1 MTQTLLAIEN
11 LSVGFRHQQTV
22 RTVVNDV
29 SLQIAAG
36 ETLALVGESGSGK
49 SVTAL
54 SILRLL
60 PCPPV
65 EYLSGDIRFHG
76 ESLLHA
82 SDQTLRGVRGNKI
95 AMIFQEPMVS
105 LNPLHTLEKQLYEVL
120 SLHRGMRREAARG
133 EILNCLDR
141 VGIRQAAKRL
151 TDYPHQL
158 SGGERQRVM
167 IAMAL
172 LTRPELLI
180 ADEPTTALDVSV
192 QAQILQLLRELQGE
206 LNMGM
211 LFITHNLSIVR
222 KLAHRV
228 AVMQNGRCVEKN
240 NAATLFAS
248 PTHPYT
254 QKLLNSE
261 PSGDPVPLP
270 EPASTLLDVEQL
282 QVAFPIRKGILKRIV
297 DHNVVVKNIS
307 FTLRA
312 GETLGLVGESGSGKS
327 TTGLALLRL
336 IDSQGSI
343 VFDGQ
348 PLQNLNR
355 RQLLPIRHRIQVV
368 FQDPNS
374 SLNPRLNVLQI
385 IEEGLRVHQPTLSAA
400 QREQQVIAV
409 MHEVGLDPETRHRYP
424 AEFSG
429 GQRQRIAIARAL
441 ILKPSLIIL
450 DEPTSSLDK
459 TVQTQNNHAIQNSA
473 SKNINW
479 PIEIIDQPRFAR
491 CPRVMSSGYRT
502 ATRGSSGTRT
512 VRARVCRT
520 AAGVYASA
528 TGVELTL
535 KKDCSLKRVRQLPH
549 QNFSIGMLQQIRP
562 GDLQTGTA
570 HLHTPAPNMELRCRL
585 TPGLVCTS
593 PTMHYHHPG

>member
-1 MTQTLLAIEN
+1 
-11 LSVGFRHQQTV
+11 
-22 RTVVNDV
+22 
-29 SLQIAAG
+29 
-36 ETLALVGESGSGK
+36 
-49 SVTAL
+49 
-54 SILRLL
+54 
-60 PCPPV
+60 
-65 EYLSGDIRFHG
+65 
-76 ESLLHA
+76 
-82 SDQTLRGVRGNKI
+82 
-95 AMIFQEPMVS
+95 
-105 LNPLHTLEKQLYEVL
+105 
-120 SLHRGMRREAARG
+120 
-133 EILNCLDR
+133 
-141 VGIRQAAKRL
+141 
-151 TDYPHQL
+151 
-158 SGGERQRVM
+158 M

-180 ADEPTTALDVSV
+180 ADELTTALDVSV
-192 QAQILQLLRELQGE
+192 RAQILQLLRELQGE

-228 AVMQNGRCVEKN
+228 AVMQNGRCVEQN
-240 NAATLFAS
+240 YAATLFAS

-336 IDSQGSI
+336 INSQGSI
-343 VFDGQ
+343 IFDGQ

-429 GQRQRIAIARAL
+429 GQRQRIAIAGAL

-450 DEPTSSLDK
+450 DEPDIITR
-459 TVQTQNNHAIQNSA
+459 QNGTGA
-473 SKNINW
+473 NIDA
-479 PIEIIDQPRFAR
+479 IEIIATKASTGLFVYQPRFAR
-491 CPRVMSSGYRT
+491 CPRVMSSGYHT
-502 ATRGSSGTRT
+502 ATREVVEQGPC
-512 VRARVCRT
+512 ARVF
-520 AAGVYASA
+520 A
-528 TGVELTL
+528 TPQQEYT
-535 KKDCSLKRVRQLPH
+535 RQLLAL
-549 QNFSIGMLQQIRP
+549 S
-562 GDLQTGTA
+562 
-570 HLHTPAPNMELRCRL
+570 
-585 TPGLVCTS
+585 
-593 PTMHYHHPG
+593 